1 VARRNVANSSLS
13 GRILVVDDHLA
24 LATVVSEAL
33 GDAGWECSVQDTG
46 AKAVAALREGAFDLV
61 ITDLRMAEVDG
72 MDVLAAAQEVDPEL
86 PVIIM
91 TAFGAIDS
99 AIEAMRRGAA
109 HYVTKPVRMEELRL
123 HVERAIA
130 ERRLRRENR
139 ALLASRREG
148 VEALIGDSP
157 PMRALATLIARVA
170 PSPAPVLIRGES
182 GTGKELVARALHAA
196 GPRRDGPFVAVNC
209 TALPEALLESELF
222 GHVRGA
228 FTGATATRAGL
239 FVEASGGTLFLDE
252 IGDMAPSLQAKL
264 LRVVQLG
271 EVRAVGSDDG
281 QAIDVRLVSATHR
294 DLEARVAAGEFR
306 EDLYYRLDVVP
317 IRLPPLRERS
327 EDIPA
332 LVAHFFAQS
341 CARNPHSPAR
351 RLAPELVAALARE
364 PWPGNV
370 RELENH
376 VERMVVMAA
385 GPRLGV
391 DALDRVRRVA
401 ERADDRVRTL
411 REVQEDHIND
421 VLARC
426 GGNKTR
432 AAELLG
438 VDPST
443 LHRRQRRD

>member
-1 VARRNVANSSLS
+1 MARRALTDQALS
-13 GRILVVDDHLA
+13 GRILVVDDHPA
-24 LATVVSEAL
+24 MANVVSEAL
-33 GDAGWECSVQDTG
+33 TDAGWECVVNDSG
-46 AKAVAALREGAFDLV
+46 AAAIAALREHAFDLV

-72 MDVLAAAQEVDPEL
+72 MDVLAAMRDLDADV

-91 TAFGAIDS
+91 TAFGGIDS
-99 AIEAMRRGAA
+99 AIEAMRRGAH
-109 HYVTKPVRMEELRL
+109 HYLTKPVRLEELRL

-130 ERRLRRENR
+130 ERRLRREHR
-139 ALLASRREG
+139 ALASAARTG
-148 VEALIGDSP
+148 LDALIGDSP
-157 PMRALATLIARVA
+157 AMRALTSLVARVA
-170 PSPAPVLIRGES
+170 PSPAPVLVRGES

-281 QAIDVRLVSATHR
+281 RAIDVRLVSATHR

-317 IRLPPLRERS
+317 IRIPPLRDRA
-327 EDIPA
+327 EDVPA
-332 LVAHFFAQS
+332 LANHFFAQS
-341 CARNPHSPAR
+341 CARNPHSPVR
-351 RLAPELVAALARE
+351 RMAPELISALARE

-376 VERMVVMAA
+376 IERMVVMAT

-391 DALDRVRRVA
+391 EAMDRARRPTD
-401 ERADDRVRTL
+401 RPDDRVRTL
-411 REVQEDHIND
+411 REVQDDYIAEI
-421 VLARC
+421 LARV

-443 LHRRQRRD
+443 LHRRTRRD